1 MSEQLQIGAWYH
13 FWSTTVHQGVMD
25 YGQLVKVL
33 DGFCTFTNAVRTTSV
48 PVEFVVSESA
58 PCVTE
63 GRVEVDKGAGAVGSS
78 RLDGGADSQE

>member
-1 MSEQLQIGAWYH
+1 MSGELQIGAWYH

-58 PCVTE
+58 PCVT
-63 GRVEVDKGAGAVGSS
+63 G
-78 RLDGGADSQE
+78 DGQSGQSEALPINLG

>member
-1 MSEQLQIGAWYH
+1 MSGELQIGAWYH

-33 DGFCTFTNAVRTTSV
+33 DGFCTFTNAVRTT
-48 PVEFVVSESA
+48 